1 MNDLQMVD
9 ELFEIYDKN
18 RDGVISRGEF
28 VELVECLLDE
38 KVMHIS
44 SKLLAQFDT
53 NHDGVISKSEL
64 LVLINEMLL

>member
-1 MNDLQMVD
+1 MVD

-28 VELVECLLDE
+28 VELVDCLLDE
-38 KVMHIS
+38 KGRHIS
-44 SKLLAQFDT
+44 SELLAQFDT